1 MLLFADHHSLSWSVM
16 KIKEKVQKV
25 QIARLKLKT
34 TSMQFL
40 PFING
45 NNSKEG
51 NKTHS
56 MADIIKMRCVIL
68 ILLIPVIMPMLAS
81 ETRKSI
87 FFCIKQYGWKNY
99 IVPHNMNGLSIFSW
113 YLSINRNSF
122 FNSLHVRVEHVF
134 IKMFK

>member
-1 MLLFADHHSLSWSVM
+1 M

-56 MADIIKMRCVIL
+56 MSDIVKMRPVIL
-68 ILLIPVIMPMLAS
+68 ILLIPVIPVDVSL
-81 ETRKSI
+81 
-87 FFCIKQYGWKNY
+87 G
-99 IVPHNMNGLSIFSW
+99 
-113 YLSINRNSF
+113 NRNVNLF
-122 FNSLHVRVEHVF
+122 CLKENE
-134 IKMFK
+134 